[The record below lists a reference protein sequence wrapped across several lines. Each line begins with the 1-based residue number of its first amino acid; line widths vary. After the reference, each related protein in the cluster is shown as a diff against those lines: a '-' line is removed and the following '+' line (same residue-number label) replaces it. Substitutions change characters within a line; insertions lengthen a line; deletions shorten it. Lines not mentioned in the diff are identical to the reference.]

1 MNNILLTIESV
12 IGSSIK
18 STKDER
24 LFICPFCYH
33 HKPKLSINFGRRIG
47 FWKCWICNESGKRFW
62 TLLHRLG
69 YTVKEKRELLK
80 DYQDSYIGRPL
91 FEDETKY
98 GRREK
103 SDSDVRISLPREYKP
118 LWKSHS
124 GFEYP
129 NAKKFLKGRG
139 VTEQDIHRYQIGYC
153 EDGLYKSRI
162 IIPSYDNEMK
172 LNYFVS
178 RCYYNSSTKYKNPP
192 ASRNNIIFENLI
204 NWKMPVVLVEGMF
217 DAITVRRNCI
227 PLLGKIMSD
236 KLKQTLIKTKPPEVY
251 VMLDR
256 DAQKEAMKIEQ
267 YLKSFYINVKLVIP
281 TDKDPSDLGFEK
293 SWEVIGGA
301 IKSTFVDLVGTRFN
315 TV

>member
-1 MNNILLTIESV
+1 
-12 IGSSIK
+12 
-18 STKDER
+18 
-24 LFICPFCYH
+24 
-33 HKPKLSINFGRRIG
+33 
-47 FWKCWICNESGKRFW
+47 
-62 TLLHRLG
+62 
-69 YTVKEKRELLK
+69 
-80 DYQDSYIGRPL
+80 
-91 FEDETKY
+91 
-98 GRREK
+98 
-103 SDSDVRISLPREYKP
+103 
-118 LWKSHS
+118 
-124 GFEYP
+124 
-129 NAKKFLKGRG
+129 
-139 VTEQDIHRYQIGYC
+139 
-153 EDGLYKSRI
+153 
-162 IIPSYDNEMK
+162 MK

-178 RCYYNSSTKYKNPP
+178 RCYYDSPTKYKNPP

-217 DAITVRRNCI
+217 DAIAVRRNCI

-301 IKSTFVDLVGTRFN
+301 IKSTFVDLVGTRFK

>member
-1 MNNILLTIESV
+1 MNDILLSIENV
-12 IGSSIK
+12 IGSSTK

-47 FWKCWICNESGKRFW
+47 FWKCWVCDESGKRFS
-62 TLLHRLG
+62 TLLYRLG
-69 YTVKEKRELLK
+69 YSRKEIK
-80 DYQDSYIGRPL
+80 DVLQDHEDFSYKK
-91 FEDETKY
+91 EHKDENTRKL
-98 GRREK
+98 
-103 SDSDVRISLPREYKP
+103 SLPKEYKP
-118 LWKSHS
+118 LWRPSG

-129 NAKKFLKGRG
+129 NAIKFLKDRG
-139 VTEQDIHRYQIGYC
+139 LTKYDIYRYQIGYC

-217 DAITVRRNCI
+217 DAIAVRRNCI

-301 IKSTFVDLVGTRFN
+301 IKSTFVDLVGTTFK
-315 TV
+315 TI